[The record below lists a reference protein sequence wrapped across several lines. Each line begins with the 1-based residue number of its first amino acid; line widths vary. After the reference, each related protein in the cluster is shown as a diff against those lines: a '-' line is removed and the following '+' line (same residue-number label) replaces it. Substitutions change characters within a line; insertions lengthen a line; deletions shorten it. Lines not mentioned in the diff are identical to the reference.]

1 MIEEVDNFR
10 LLSKRLDKFQLKRGP
25 TLNIFSFDS
34 PHVDFGRMLIC
45 RDNRNLRLW
54 RTLIAQSS
62 LVVDSFI
69 TYFCL
74 FLL

>member
-1 MIEEVDNFR
+1 MIGEVDNFR
-10 LLSKRLDKFQLKRGP
+10 LLSKWLDKFQLKRGP

-45 RDNRNLRLW
+45 IVNRNLRLW

-62 LVVDSFI
+62 LVVRFI
-69 TYFCL
+69 AYFYL